1 MPRPLSKPD
10 PLSPR
15 QIIETVLRYTLGLV
29 FALAAAAYFRSSL
42 SAFEAIDFDNPE
54 VRQIQNALSI
64 FVVGLYTALIAFI
77 YMIRLRPVSKF
88 PGVFPTVA
96 ALLGGFLMTAF
107 LLLDR
112 REDLPSA
119 FYLVAFALVIIGN
132 GLSIMVL
139 SQLGRSFSILPESRR
154 LVTSGAYALVRHPLY
169 LAEAIASIGV
179 ALLFLSPAAL
189 FLLLTQFAWQFVR
202 MHYEEKVLRES
213 FPEYAAYAKRV
224 RRIIPGVY

>member
-1 MPRPLSKPD
+1 MPSVPPKPD

-15 QIIETVLRYTLGLV
+15 QVFETIIRYTLGLV

-42 SAFEAIDFDNPE
+42 SAFQGIDLNNPE
-54 VRQIQNALSI
+54 AHQIQNALSI
-64 FVVGLYTALIAFI
+64 FVVGLYTTLIAFV
-77 YMIRLRPVSKF
+77 YMIRLRPLSKF
-88 PGVFPTVA
+88 PGVFPTLA
-96 ALLGGFLMTAF
+96 ALSGGFLMTAF

-119 FYLVAFALVIIGN
+119 VYFVAFALVIVGN
-132 GLSIMVL
+132 GLSILVL
-139 SQLGRSFSILPESRR
+139 SQLGRSFSILPESRK

-189 FLLLTQFAWQFVR
+189 FLLLTQFAWQLVR
-202 MHYEEKVLRES
+202 MHYEEKILKET
-213 FPEYAAYAKRV
+213 FPEYAPYAKRV
-224 RRIIPGVY
+224 KRIIPGIY